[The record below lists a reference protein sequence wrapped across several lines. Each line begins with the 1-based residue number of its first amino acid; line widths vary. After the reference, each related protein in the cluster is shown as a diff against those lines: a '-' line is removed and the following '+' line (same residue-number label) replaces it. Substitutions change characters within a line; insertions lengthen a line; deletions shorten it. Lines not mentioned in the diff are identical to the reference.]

1 MKRRLFL
8 IAVGAAA
15 LGTSAAC
22 STTFESSSPTRDSS
36 PTVASATTAEVGRFA
51 FPGPTLVH
59 KTFAGMTIEGQIRN
73 ASDGP
78 WTVTVS
84 AILLDGSGKL
94 SGTVDGIVSDV
105 QPGQSRPFLFES
117 DDPPVAIAAV
127 SMKVKSAIPGR
138 LIPKFQIDGVTLTR
152 GDAGLVVV
160 GQLTNPETVP
170 HSMTLI
176 ASFWDGQGR
185 LVGAAKSGLVAV
197 GGSETRPF
205 AVAITDDVSSYRTIR
220 VDVDSLVT

>member
-8 IAVGAAA
+8 IAVGAVA
-15 LGTSAAC
+15 LDATAAC
-22 STTFESSSPTRDSS
+22 STMFENSGPMEDVS
-36 PTVASATTAEVGRFA
+36 PTVAPVTTADASRFE

-59 KTFAGMTIEGQIRN
+59 KTFAGMTIEGQVTN
-73 ASDGP
+73 TTDGP
-78 WTVTVS
+78 WTVTIS
-84 AILLDGSGKL
+84 AVLLDGSGKL
-94 SGTVDGIVSDV
+94 AGTVDGIVSDV
-105 QPGQSRPFLFES
+105 QPGQTRPFLLRS
-117 DDPPVAIAAV
+117 DNPPASIAAV

-185 LVGAAKSGLVAV
+185 LVGAATSGLVAV
-197 GGSETRPF
+197 GGSETKPF
-205 AVAITDDVSSYRTIR
+205 AVAITDDVSSYQTIR
-220 VDVDSLVT
+220 VDVDALVK